1 MRRFVWLWLLLA
13 ALSVYGQ
20 DHCAFDVKQKKLQEK
35 NPYRSQPV
43 FENWLQLKI
52 NQRKASQ
59 AQYRTQA
66 APYKIPVVVHV
77 IHNGENDV
85 TNIPDA
91 QILSQI
97 KVLNNDYQRLN
108 ADAAQTPAVFL
119 PVAASIDLEFVLAKQ
134 DPDGLPTNGIVRVRG
149 SKAGW
154 TEDDEFLVKS
164 QSYWPSDQYLNIWVV
179 NQTDSFIGYAQ
190 FPPLNLPG
198 LDGFPTEA
206 LTDGVVIDYR
216 VFGSIDDG
224 NFNLDSQFNKGRT
237 ATHEVGH
244 YLGLLHTFEGGC
256 TGPNDYVTDTP
267 ALSSETRNCPSH
279 PATSCNNITK
289 MFQNYLDY
297 TNDACM
303 NLFTAGQID
312 RVINV
317 LENSPRRKSL
327 LTSPGLQVPVLAS
340 VDLEARS
347 VQAPATQTC
356 SLPVAPV
363 LEVRNRGSQTI
374 TNAVVALSLNG
385 TVLETKT
392 FALNLASLASTTLT
406 FDEVTLP
413 EPSSNELTFTI
424 QTVNGAPDNNTANNQ
439 LQRVAQVAPRLTPP
453 LIETLNELPVN
464 WTITNPDNGITW
476 GNVTA
481 PAASSTNKSMYINFY
496 DYEAESYKDFF
507 ASPFIDLGQ
516 STSAVLKFD
525 RAYARFPG
533 RDNDSLR
540 IRVFAGCTQ
549 LQSVTLFNQGS
560 AGLATANTTN
570 ASFKPTNASQ
580 WRTEAISLNNFL
592 GQTIQ
597 VVFEAT
603 NGYGNNLYL
612 DEIQIVTGAAYDL
625 AAGKVL
631 APAPVICDATPTPA
645 ITIQNLG
652 SQPVAQVRVT
662 PVINGIGGVAQT
674 FTNLNLA
681 SGAETQITL
690 NPISLG
696 TGNNTVQFVVSN
708 PEATDELPDNN
719 STEFTWV
726 VEPSEERIPFRQRWD
741 GSNGWTLY
749 APAGA
754 QNWEL
759 IDATFGPSA
768 YYGGFTNAVRGDE
781 AWVVSPVLDFS
792 GAIKASMFFDL
803 SYARRNNAS
812 ERLRILVS
820 EDCGVSYP
828 HVLFDQSGDLIAVE
842 NNNTAWQPQNEGD
855 WRNEFVVLNNF
866 AGKDQV
872 RVAFVVTND
881 NGNNLYLDNIEF
893 FEDDNGNP
901 PRISEL
907 YTVYSSATNPFDV
920 KVTFNLPEK
929 EQTRIQVFTV
939 LGQLLVDET
948 LPETLNQT
956 YTIDFSGQQTGIY
969 IARLQ
974 VGNELRSFKMFVGR

>member
-1 MRRFVWLWLLLA
+1 MRRLVWLWLLLA
-13 ALSVYGQ
+13 ALSTYGQ
-20 DHCAFDVKQKKLQEK
+20 DHCAFDALQKKLQEK

-43 FENWLQLKI
+43 FENWLKLKQS
-52 NQRKASQ
+52 QRKSTQ

-66 APYKIPVVVHV
+66 SPYKIPVVVHV
-77 IHNGENDV
+77 IHNGEGDV
-85 TNIPDA
+85 TNIPEA

-108 ADAAQTPAVFL
+108 ADASATPTVFQ
-119 PVAASIDLEFVLAKQ
+119 PVAAGIDLEFVLAKQ

-149 SKAGW
+149 GKNGW
-154 TEDDEFLVKS
+154 TVDDEYLLKS
-164 QSYWPSDQYLNIWVV
+164 QSYWPSDKYLNIWVV
-179 NQTDSFIGYAQ
+179 NQTDSYIGYAQ
-190 FPPLNLPG
+190 FPPSNLPG
-198 LDGFPTEA
+198 LDGFPNEA

-303 NLFTAGQID
+303 NLFTAGQIE
-312 RVINV
+312 RVVNV

-327 LTSPGLQVPVLAS
+327 LTSPGLQVPVLTT
-340 VDLEARS
+340 VDLEARN
-347 VQAPATQTC
+347 VQAPAAQTC

-374 TNAVVALSLNG
+374 TSATVALSLNS
-385 TVLETKT
+385 TVIETKT
-392 FALNLASLASTTLT
+392 FALNLASLASTTLA
-406 FDEVTLP
+406 FDEVTLA
-413 EPSSNELTFTI
+413 EPSSNNFTFTI
-424 QTVNGAPDNNTANNQ
+424 QQVNGAPDNNTANNQ
-439 LQRVAQVAPRLTPP
+439 LQRLVQVAPRLTPP
-453 LIETLNELPVN
+453 LIETLNELPAN
-464 WTITNPDNGITW
+464 WTVTNPDNGITW
-476 GNVTA
+476 ANTTA

-507 ASPFIDLGQ
+507 ISPFIDLSQ
-516 STSAVLKFD
+516 LTSAVLKFD

-540 IRVFAGCTQ
+540 IRIYTGCSA
-549 LQSVTLFNQGS
+549 LQSVTIFNQGS
-560 AGLATANTTN
+560 TGLATANTTN
-570 ASFKPTNASQ
+570 ASFKPANASQ
-580 WRTEAISLNNFL
+580 WKTEAISLNNFL

-631 APAPVICDATPTPA
+631 APAPVICDATPTPV
-645 ITIQNLG
+645 ISIQNLG
-652 SQPVAQVRVT
+652 SQTVANVRVT
-662 PVINGIGGVAQT
+662 PVINGTSGIAQT
-674 FTNLNLA
+674 FTNVNLT

-690 NPISLG
+690 NPIALA
-696 TGNNTVQFVVSN
+696 TGNNTIEFRVSN
-708 PEATDELPDNN
+708 PDATDEMPDNN
-719 STEFTWV
+719 STTFTWV
-726 VEPSEERIPFRQRWD
+726 VEQSEDRVPFRQRWD
-741 GSNGWTLY
+741 SNSGWTLY
-749 APAGA
+749 ANPTS
-754 QNWEL
+754 QNWQL
-759 IDATFGPSA
+759 TDATFGPA
-768 YYGGFTNAVRGDE
+768 AFYGSFTNAVRGDE
-781 AWVVSPVLDFS
+781 AWLVSPVLDFT
-792 GAIKASMFFDL
+792 GAFKASMFFDL
-803 SYARRNNAS
+803 SYAKRNNAS
-812 ERLRILVS
+812 ERLRILAS
-820 EDCGVSYP
+820 EDCGLTYP

-842 NNNTAWQPQNEGD
+842 NNNAAWQPLNEGD

-866 AGKDQV
+866 AGKEQV
-872 RVAFVVTND
+872 RLAFVVTND

-901 PRISEL
+901 PRISNL
-907 YTVYSSATNPFDV
+907 YTVYSSETNPFDV
-920 KVTFNLPEK
+920 KITFNLPEK
-929 EQTRIQVFTV
+929 ELTRVQVFTV
-939 LGQLLVDET
+939 LGQLVLDAS

-956 YTIDFSGQQTGIY
+956 YTIDLSGQQTGIY